1 MLECALR
8 ILCHYLAWS
17 AAFYAQ
23 TSCPES
29 GLYILKMFHVKH
41 SDFAI
46 AVHERGQ
53 IGTLDRGGFSPRRAG
68 AKLAFMPL
76 SLPHESVLVALD
88 MPERDKA
95 LALAKQL
102 ETHVGG
108 FKIGL
113 DMFCSCGPQIVED
126 VGPSRVFLDLKF
138 HDIPNTVAAVSR
150 VAARLGTLLFN
161 VHCLGGFEMMR
172 VAVEAAKEENS
183 AAKVIGVTVLTSHD
197 SASLQN
203 LGIHESPRDA
213 VVRLAELAQ
222 RAGLDG
228 VVCSPREI
236 LPVRA
241 HCGDQ
246 FLLVTPGIR
255 PPNAAIGDQK
265 RVLTPR
271 EALQAGAN
279 YLVVGR
285 PITGAADP
293 VAAAQKLFEEK

>member
-1 MLECALR
+1 
-8 ILCHYLAWS
+8 
-17 AAFYAQ
+17 
-23 TSCPES
+23 
-29 GLYILKMFHVKH
+29 
-41 SDFAI
+41 
-46 AVHERGQ
+46 
-53 IGTLDRGGFSPRRAG
+53 
-68 AKLAFMPL
+68 MPI
-76 SLPHESVLVALD
+76 SSPHESVLVALD
-88 MPERDKA
+88 VPTKERAMA
-95 LALAKQL
+95 LAQKL
-102 ETHVGG
+102 ESQVGG

-113 DMFCSCGPQIVED
+113 ELFGACGPQIVEEI
-126 VGPSRVFLDLKF
+126 GPSRVFLDLKF
-138 HDIPNTVAAVSR
+138 HDIPHTVAAVSR

-172 VAVEAAKEENS
+172 AAVEAAKGENP

-203 LGIHESPRDA
+203 LGINESPREA
-213 VVRLAELAQ
+213 VIRLAELAQ
-222 RAGLDG
+222 KAGLDG
-228 VVCSPREI
+228 VVCSAREI

-241 HCGDQ
+241 HCGDH

-271 EALQAGAN
+271 EALQAGAD

-293 VAAAQKLFEEK
+293 VAAARKLFD